1 MVGQILNIA
10 DQGLVEGVVERAEA
24 RDGVFADAQA
34 QDDSLVPCRH
44 SCWDTA
50 YAARKTY
57 ARPRERLAEPR
68 EHHEVGRTFNVTRE
82 RIRQI
87 ENQSLKKLRALA
99 EIDHLRDIA

>member
-44 SCWDTA
+44 SWLG
-50 YAARKTY
+50 Y
-57 ARPRERLAEPR
+57 RLRGP
-68 EHHEVGRTFNVTRE
+68 
-82 RIRQI
+82 
-87 ENQSLKKLRALA
+87 
-99 EIDHLRDIA
+99 